1 MIRICQKN
9 IKTFIFSKKREE
21 NLFLKKYV
29 VVSFQKLGSRFTFIN
44 IFTLNKQTLF
54 HVNSFSSI
62 LWFCDYVSHHKIN
75 FEFISTTE
83 MIQSEIIT
91 SERKWLSWIDYV
103 IYNIVKRS
111 GWDRFYKHLI
121 NMKWGVRQ

>member
-1 MIRICQKN
+1 MLIP
-9 IKTFIFSKKREE
+9 
-21 NLFLKKYV
+21 LFE
-29 VVSFQKLGSRFTFIN
+29 F
-44 IFTLNKQTLF
+44 LNFVT
-54 HVNSFSSI
+54 NSN
-62 LWFCDYVSHHKIN
+62 VSHHLIY
-75 FEFISTTE
+75 FEFISTTK